1 MKAIIIMG
9 PTGIGKSDLA
19 MKLALKLKGEI
30 VCIDSKTI
38 YKGINIGTS
47 KPTEFDRSRVP
58 HHMLDILD
66 LDEKSNAAWFS
77 KRARKII
84 GDIFSRGKTPFLV
97 GGSGLYFKSILRGL
111 FDINLSEDERKEFS
125 ESITN
130 VETPELYKRLLKCD
144 EESAE
149 RIHPNDLYR
158 ISRAL
163 EVYTLSGIPLSE
175 HIRKQNES
183 DIFNLQSVKIGLNTE
198 RSILHQRINNRVEKM
213 IGNGWVD
220 EVKNLLAAGIKPQWP
235 GMQTLGYPEVISCLR
250 NIIDYNEMKEKISAR
265 TRQYA
270 KSQITW
276 FKKEEKIT
284 WINTSMTDPYTAALK
299 LLDREFLN

>member
-19 MKLALKLKGEI
+19 IRLAFKLKGEI

-38 YKGINIGTS
+38 YRGINIGTS
-47 KPTEFDRSRVP
+47 KPTESDRNKVP

-66 LDEKSNAAWFS
+66 LDENANAAWFS
-77 KRARKII
+77 KKARKITE
-84 GDIFSRGKTPFLV
+84 DIFSRGKTPLLV

-111 FDINLSEDERKEFS
+111 FDINLSEDERKVFS
-125 ESITN
+125 ESITH

-149 RIHPNDLYR
+149 RIHPNDRYR

-163 EVYTLSGIPLSE
+163 EVHSLSGIPLSE
-175 HIRKQNES
+175 HIRKQDNS
-183 DIFNLQSVKIGLNTE
+183 DLFNLQSVKIGLNTE
-198 RSILHQRINNRVEKM
+198 RPLLHQRINNRVEEM
-213 IGNGWVD
+213 LRDGWID
-220 EVKNLLAAGIKPQWP
+220 EVKNLLSAGVKPQWP
-235 GMQTLGYPEVISCLR
+235 GMQTLGYPEVISYLR
-250 NIIDYNEMKEKISAR
+250 NRTDYNEMKEKISAR

-284 WINTSMTDPYTAALK
+284 WINTSKNDPYIAALK
-299 LLDREFLN
+299 VLDREF